1 MDILKLCTEQGV
13 TNAVEI
19 KVSALVP
26 EAGLHFYCE
35 QNYCGRYGKNYTCPP
50 SVGRI
55 DDLIQRV
62 EGYDT
67 AVIWQNVYALEDS
80 FDFEGMAEG
89 AARHNAITQELAQ
102 QIYSALGRENVL
114 VLTAGGC
121 SICGTCAIVEDESC
135 RSPLE
140 ALSSLEAYG
149 INVTQLCEASGLSYM
164 GGANTVTYFGG
175 AFLKQSS

>member
-1 MDILKLCTEQGV
+1 MDILKLCTEIGV
-13 TNAVEI
+13 TKAVEI

-35 QNYCGRYGKNYTCPP
+35 QNYCGRFGKNYTCPP
-50 SVGRI
+50 SIGHI
-55 DDLIQRV
+55 DDLIRQV
-62 EGYDT
+62 ESYDT

-80 FDFEGMAEG
+80 FDFEGMADG
-89 AARHNAITQELAQ
+89 AEKHNAITQKLAK
-102 QIYSALGRENVL
+102 QIYNALGRENVL

-121 SICGTCAIVEDESC
+121 SICTPCAIVTDEPC
-135 RSPLE
+135 RNPLE

-175 AFLKQSS
+175 AFIK